1 MITFIIGLLI
11 LLFGYIFYSRY
22 VESIFAPDDRKTPAV
37 ALNDGVD
44 FVPLSQNKNML
55 IHLLNIAGLGP
66 ILGAVQGILFGP
78 VAFILIP
85 LGCIFM
91 GSVHDYFCGVISI
104 RNQGAQIT
112 ELINK
117 YLGKRFY
124 QIFVVIVSIML
135 ILLSAVFIYTAGDV
149 IAERF
154 FSQNDFSINN
164 PVILSIYFVIAL
176 YYILAAMFPI
186 DKIIGRF
193 YPVFTIMLLAGTLF
207 ILAGFFIKGINL
219 TEFNFSNINM
229 HPKGLHILPIFFMT
243 VSCGLLS
250 GFHSTQAVIISRT
263 VENEKQGKR
272 IFYGM
277 MCVESL
283 IAMIWAAA
291 AMGVYNQNIVP
302 DGIIGTANVINIIA
316 DNFVTPYLA
325 WVVTLAVVILPITSG
340 DTALRALR
348 LTLCDIFNLKQNA
361 VINRVKIMVPIVIL
375 LVLILWWA
383 KCNND
388 SFSLIW
394 RYFTFVNQL
403 IAIPTFLYAT
413 VYLYRE
419 YNGGKKYLITLIP
432 GLFYIFITSSFIL
445 NAQIGFNLPYEVS
458 EAAGVVLTILS
469 LYFIVKKY
477 LKR

>member
-1 MITFIIGLLI
+1 VITFLFGLLI
-11 LLFGYIFYSRY
+11 LFFGYIFYSRY
-22 VESIFAPDDRKTPAV
+22 VEKVFAPDNRETPAV
-37 ALNDGVD
+37 TLKDGVD
-44 FVPLSQNKNML
+44 FVPMSENKNML

-66 ILGAVQGILFGP
+66 ILGAIQGILFGP
-78 VAFILIP
+78 VAFLLIP

-91 GSVHDYFCGVISI
+91 GGVHDYFCGMISI
-104 RNQGAQIT
+104 RNKGAQIT

-135 ILLSAVFIYTAGDV
+135 ILLAAVFIYTAGDV

-154 FSQNDFSINN
+154 FNQTDFSINN
-164 PVILSIYFVIAL
+164 PVVITIYSVIAL

-193 YPVFTIMLLAGTLF
+193 YPVFTIMLLLGTLF
-207 ILAGFFIKGINL
+207 ILAGFFIKGVNL
-219 TEFNFSNINM
+219 TEFSLSNINL
-229 HPKGLHILPIFFMT
+229 HPKNYHILPIFFMT

-263 VENEKQGKR
+263 VEKEAQGKK

-291 AMGVYNQNIVP
+291 SMSVYNSNIVP
-302 DGIIGTANVINIIA
+302 DSVIGTANVINIIA
-316 DNFVTPYLA
+316 DNFVVPYLA

-348 LTLCDIFNLKQNA
+348 LTLCEIFNIKQNA
-361 VINRVKIMVPIVIL
+361 VINRVKVMIPIVVL
-375 LVLILWWA
+375 LVSILWWA

-419 YNGGKKYLITLIP
+419 GKNYFITLIP

-445 NAQIGFNLPYEVS
+445 NAQIGFNLPYAAS
-458 EAAGVVLTILS
+458 EISALILTILS
-469 LYFIVKKY
+469 LYFILKKY
-477 LKR
+477 FKKAE

>member
-1 MITFIIGLLI
+1 MTTFIIGLLI
-11 LLFGYIFYSRY
+11 LLFGYIFYSKYIER
-22 VESIFAPDDRKTPAV
+22 IFAPDDRKTPAV
-37 ALNDGVD
+37 SQNDGVD
-44 FVPLSQNKNML
+44 FIPLSLNKNML

-66 ILGAVQGILFGP
+66 ILGAIQGILFGP
-78 VAFILIP
+78 TAFILIP
-85 LGCIFM
+85 LGCVFM
-91 GSVHDYFCGVISI
+91 GSVHDYFCGMISI
-104 RNQGAQIT
+104 RNGGAQIT

-117 YLGKRFY
+117 YLGRRFY

-154 FSQNDFSINN
+154 FSQTDFSINN
-164 PVILSIYFVIAL
+164 PVIVSIYFIIAL

-193 YPVFTIMLLAGTLF
+193 YPVFTVMLLLGTLF

-219 TEFNFSNINM
+219 TEFSFSNINL

-263 VENEKQGKR
+263 VENERQGKR

-302 DGIIGTANVINIIA
+302 EGIIGTANVINIIA

-348 LTLCDIFNLKQNA
+348 LTLCDIFKLKQEA
-361 VINRVKIMVPIVIL
+361 VLNRVKIMIPIVVL

-383 KCNND
+383 KCNSD

-419 YNGGKKYLITLIP
+419 GKNYFVTLIP

-445 NAQIGFNLPYEVS
+445 NAKIGFNLPYAVS
-458 EAAGVVLTILS
+458 EIAGVILTILS

-477 LKR
+477 LKKAE

>member
-1 MITFIIGLLI
+1 MITFVIGLLI
-11 LLFGYIFYSRY
+11 LAFGYIFYSKY
-22 VESIFAPDDRKTPAV
+22 VEKNFAPDDRKTPAI

-66 ILGAVQGILFGP
+66 ILGAIQGILFGP
-78 VAFILIP
+78 FAFILIP
-85 LGCIFM
+85 FGCIFM
-91 GSVHDYFCGVISI
+91 GSVHDYFCGMISV
-104 RNQGAQIT
+104 RNNGAQVT

-124 QIFVVIVSIML
+124 QIFVGIVSVML
-135 ILLSAVFIYTAGDV
+135 ILLAAVFIYTAGDV

-154 FSQNDFSINN
+154 FNVSDFSINN
-164 PVILSIYFVIAL
+164 PVVILIYIVIAL
-176 YYILAAMFPI
+176 YYIFAAMFPI

-193 YPVFTIMLLAGTLF
+193 YPVFTVMLLLGTLF

-219 TEFNFSNINM
+219 TELTFSNINI
-229 HPKGLHILPIFFMT
+229 HPKGYHILPIFFMT

-250 GFHSTQAVIISRT
+250 GFHSTQAAIISRT
-263 VENEKQGKR
+263 VEKEKQGKK

-291 AMGVYNQNIVP
+291 AMGVYNQNLVP
-302 DGIIGTANVINIIA
+302 DGLIGTASVINIIA
-316 DNFVTPYLA
+316 DTFTAPYLA
-325 WVVTLAVVILPITSG
+325 FIVTLAVVILPVTSG

-348 LTLCDIFNLKQNA
+348 LTLCDIFKLKQNS
-361 VINRVKIMVPIVIL
+361 ILNRVKIMIPIVFC

-419 YNGGKKYLITLIP
+419 DKNYFITLIP
-432 GLFYIFITSSFIL
+432 GAFYIFITSSFIL
-445 NAQIGFNLPYEVS
+445 NAKIGFNLSYAVS
-458 EAAGVVLTILS
+458 EILGILLTILS
-469 LYFIVKKY
+469 LYFIVKKC
-477 LKR
+477 LKKAE

>member
-1 MITFIIGLLI
+1 MITFLAGLLI
-11 LLFGYIFYSRY
+11 LFFGYILYSKY
-22 VESIFAPDDRKTPAV
+22 VERVFAPDDRETPAC
-37 ALNDGVD
+37 ALKDGVD

-66 ILGAVQGILFGP
+66 ILGAIQGILFGP
-78 VAFILIP
+78 VAFLLIP

-91 GSVHDYFCGVISI
+91 GGVHDYFCGMISM
-104 RNQGAQIT
+104 RNNGAQIT
-112 ELINK
+112 DLINK

-154 FSQNDFSINN
+154 FNQNDFSINN
-164 PVILSIYFVIAL
+164 PVVISIYFVIAF
-176 YYILAAMFPI
+176 YYIIAAMFPI

-193 YPVFTIMLLAGTLF
+193 YPVFTIMLILGTLF
-207 ILAGFFIKGINL
+207 ILAGFFIKGVNL
-219 TEFNFSNINM
+219 TEFSLSNINL
-229 HPKGLHILPIFFMT
+229 HPKGYHILPIFFMT

-263 VENEKQGKR
+263 VEKEIQGKK

-291 AMGVYNQNIVP
+291 GMGVYNQNIVP
-302 DGIIGTANVINIIA
+302 EGIIGTANVINIIA
-316 DNFVTPYLA
+316 DTFVAPYFA
-325 WVVTLAVVILPITSG
+325 WIVTLAVVILPITSG

-348 LTLCDIFNLKQNA
+348 LTLCDIFKLKQNA
-361 VINRVKIMVPIVIL
+361 VLNRVKIMIPIVIL
-375 LVLILWWA
+375 LILILWWA

-413 VYLYRE
+413 VYLYKE
-419 YNGGKKYLITLIP
+419 SKNYLITLIP
-432 GLFYIFITSSFIL
+432 GLFYIFITLSFIL
-445 NAQIGFNLPYEVS
+445 NAKIGFNLPYGVS
-458 EAAGVVLTILS
+458 EILGIILTLLS

-477 LKR
+477 LKKAE

>member
-1 MITFIIGLLI
+1 MITFLIGLLI
-11 LLFGYIFYSRY
+11 LFFGYIFYSKY
-22 VESIFAPDDRKTPAV
+22 IEGIFAPDDREAPAV
-37 ALNDGVD
+37 SIKDGVD
-44 FVPLSQNKNML
+44 FIPLSLNKNML

-66 ILGAVQGILFGP
+66 ILGAIQGILFGP
-78 VAFILIP
+78 VAFLLIP

-91 GSVHDYFCGVISI
+91 GGVHDYFCGMISM
-104 RNQGAQIT
+104 RNRGAQIT
-112 ELINK
+112 ELIDK
-117 YLGKRFY
+117 HLGKNFY
-124 QIFVVIVSIML
+124 RVFVIIVSIML

-154 FSQNDFSINN
+154 FNQTDFSINN

-193 YPVFTIMLLAGTLF
+193 YPIFTIMLLLGTLF
-207 ILAGFFIKGINL
+207 IVSGFFINGINL
-219 TEFNFSNINM
+219 TEFSFSNINL
-229 HPKGLHILPIFFMT
+229 HPKGYHILPIFFMT

-263 VENEKQGKR
+263 VEKEKQGKN

-277 MCVESL
+277 MVLESL

-291 AMGVYNQNIVP
+291 AMGVYNENIVP
-302 DGIIGTANVINIIA
+302 EGIVGTANVINIIA
-316 DNFVTPYLA
+316 DTFVMPYLA
-325 WVVTLAVVILPITSG
+325 WIVTIAVVILPITSG

-348 LTLCDIFNLKQNA
+348 LTLCDIFKLKQN
-361 VINRVKIMVPIVIL
+361 IISNRVKIMIPIVLCLI
-375 LVLILWWA
+375 LILWWA

-419 YNGGKKYLITLIP
+419 GKNYLVTLIP
-432 GLFYIFITSSFIL
+432 GLFYIFITSSFIF
-445 NAQIGFNLPYEVS
+445 NAPIGFNLPYMVS
-458 EAAGVVLTILS
+458 EILGIILTMLS
-469 LYFIVKKY
+469 LYFIVKRY
-477 LKR
+477 LKKAE